1 METLAST
8 NILPIWAWR
17 RDCKTKK
24 TTKKSAIRKQSL
36 IKKLY
41 REGFGGSFYT
51 LWHGFRSGRFM
62 NLYLFARD
70 DVFCCFFYKPFLCG
84 AFKNGH
90 YCELRNLI
98 DILGS
103 FLTPGA
109 SLVKDSKTLS
119 TLNKKKLYCFEGL
132 KKKNFLNM
140 PGDKLVQSLF
150 GIRSKANPGG

>member
-1 METLAST
+1 M
-8 NILPIWAWR
+8 
-17 RDCKTKK
+17 
-24 TTKKSAIRKQSL
+24 
-36 IKKLY
+36 
-41 REGFGGSFYT
+41 
-51 LWHGFRSGRFM
+51 
-62 NLYLFARD
+62 LF
-70 DVFCCFFYKPFLCG
+70 FFYKQFLCG

-119 TLNKKKLYCFEGL
+119 TLKKKKLYCFEGL